1 MKKYVQI
8 LTLAALAV
16 TGVACSGEQKET
28 DAKQQDGTAAVKQEE
43 KPLVKIAQT
52 AQRDVEQIETYT
64 ATVESDV
71 KNNIS
76 SNTALRIEK
85 IYAEVGDAVSK
96 GQLLVQMD
104 ASSLRQ
110 LELQIA
116 NQEIEFKRVDELYKV
131 GGSSKAEWDNAKTQL
146 DVNRTLY
153 ENMKENTRLV
163 SPISGVVTARNY
175 DNGDMSGAAPI
186 LTIETLTPVKMI
198 INISENYYT
207 QVTKG
212 MPADVSFDAYGTE
225 EFVGKVSIVYP
236 AVDPVTHTFPVE
248 ITLANADRRIRPGMF
263 GRATVCFGIENHVVV
278 PDEAVVKQ
286 MGAGEHYV
294 YVYADGK
301 VSRNVVTL
309 GRRLG
314 SEYEVVSGI
323 PAGASVVIAG
333 QNRLADGM
341 EVEVKK

>member
-16 TGVACSGEQKET
+16 TGVACSGEKKDT
-28 DAKQQDGTAAVKQEE
+28 VAAQQEE
-43 KPLVKIAQT
+43 KPKVKIAPT
-52 AQRDVEQIETYT
+52 VQRDVEQVEEYT

-85 IYAEVGDAVSK
+85 IYVEVGDAVSK

-131 GGSSKAEWDNAKTQL
+131 GGASKAEWDNAKTQL

-153 ENMKENTRLV
+153 NNMAENTRLI
-163 SPISGVVTARNY
+163 SPINGVVTARNY
-175 DNGDMSGAAPI
+175 DNGDMSGANPI
-186 LTIETLTPVKMI
+186 LTIETLSPVKMI
-198 INISENYYT
+198 INVSEGYYT

-212 MPADVSFDAYGTE
+212 MGADVAFDAYGSE
-225 EFVGKVSIVYP
+225 RFDGKVSIVYP

-248 ITLANADRRIRPGMF
+248 ITLTNSDRRIRPGMF
-263 GRATVCFGIENHVVV
+263 GRATLSFGTENHVLV

-294 YVYADGK
+294 YVYTDGK
-301 VSRNVVTL
+301 VSRNKVTL

-314 SEYEVVSGI
+314 TEYEVVDGV
-323 PAGASVVIAG
+323 PAGAQVVVAG
-333 QNRLADGM
+333 QNRLADGV
-341 EVEVKK
+341 EVEVMK

>member
-16 TGVACSGEQKET
+16 TGVACSGEKKET
-28 DAKQQDGTAAVKQEE
+28 VTVQQEE
-43 KPLVKIAQT
+43 KPQVKIAQT
-52 AQRDVEQIETYT
+52 VQRDVEQIETYT

-76 SNTALRIEK
+76 SNAALRIGK
-85 IYAEVGDAVSK
+85 IYVEVGDAVSK
-96 GQLLVQMD
+96 GQVLVQMD
-104 ASSLRQ
+104 ASDLRQ

-116 NQEIEFKRVDELYKV
+116 NQEIEFKRIDELYKV
-131 GGSSKAEWDNAKTQL
+131 GGASKAEWDNVKTQL

-153 ENMKENTRLV
+153 NNKVENTRLL

-175 DNGDMSGAAPI
+175 DNGDMAGANPI
-186 LTIETLTPVKMI
+186 LTIETITPVKMI
-198 INISENYYT
+198 INVSEGYYT
-207 QVTKG
+207 QVVKG
-212 MPADVSFDAYGTE
+212 MPADVAFDAFGAEQFT
-225 EFVGKVSIVYP
+225 GKVSIVYP
-236 AVDPVTHTFPVE
+236 TIDPVTHTFPVE

-263 GRATVCFGIENHVVV
+263 GRATISFGTENRVLV

-314 SEYEVVSGI
+314 SEYEVISGI

-333 QNRLADGM
+333 QNRLADGA